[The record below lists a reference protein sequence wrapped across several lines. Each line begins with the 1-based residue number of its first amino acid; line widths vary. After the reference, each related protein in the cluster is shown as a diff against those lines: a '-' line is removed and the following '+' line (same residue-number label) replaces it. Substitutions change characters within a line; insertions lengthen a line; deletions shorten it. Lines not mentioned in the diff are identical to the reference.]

1 PPTPAPGPGGAPGA
15 APGSAPG
22 RRGRRWGDR
31 GQVSVEFA
39 GTLPLIPLVLV
50 VVWQFVLVGYTYSLA
65 GNAADMA
72 ARAAAVGGSAE
83 DAAAAAEEDLPDAW
97 DASVSVSSSN
107 GVTTATVDLKVP
119 VLFPGGVDFPFT
131 VSGTAGATD
140 EGG

>member
-1 PPTPAPGPGGAPGA
+1 
-15 APGSAPG
+15 
-22 RRGRRWGDR
+22 
-31 GQVSVEFA
+31 VSVEFA
-39 GTLPLIPLVLV
+39 GMLPLIALVLV

-72 ARAAAVGGSAE
+72 ARAAAVG
-83 DAAAAAEEDLPDAW
+83 DDPVAAAEEDLPDAW
-97 DASVSVSSSN
+97 DASVSVGSSN